1 MRSWKNDVSGMVVRP
16 SRRSERADISA
27 LGWNAVSE
35 RRIGLRRRALAPAG
49 HRASGPGPRIKIV
62 QSVTVG
68 DLAGLYL
75 DVLWEEGQHKRHVAA
90 FLDEIDLLLR
100 RQAFSVFSEDMLD
113 DVTGSLRAKGNSNA
127 TINRKMAALGKL
139 LRKAR
144 KMGDIVGLPEF
155 RRQKERQG
163 RIRFLEWEEEDRLF
177 SAIRA
182 HSEDA
187 WRLCVFLVDSG
198 ARLGEALALTW
209 NDVHDGRATF
219 WVTKSNRSRTV
230 PLTARARDVLDMRR
244 GRGLKGPFCMLN
256 QQAFRF
262 VWNKAKKE
270 CGLGTDPHVV
280 PHILRHTCA
289 SRLVKGGVDIRRVQ
303 MWLGHQTL
311 HVTMRYAHL
320 AANDLDAC
328 VNVLEAN
335 RFVEANA
342 GSVRAAA
349 GARAAV
355 PQAAPPG

>member
-1 MRSWKNDVSGMVVRP
+1 M
-16 SRRSERADISA
+16 
-27 LGWNAVSE
+27 
-35 RRIGLRRRALAPAG
+35 
-49 HRASGPGPRIKIV
+49 SGPRVRIV
-62 QSVTVG
+62 ESVTVG
-68 DLAGLYL
+68 ELARRYL
-75 DVLWEEGQHKRHVAA
+75 DILWEDGQHKRHVAA
-90 FLDEIDLLLR
+90 FLDEIDLLLK

-113 DVTGSLRAKGNSNA
+113 DVTGRLRAKGNSNA

-144 KMGDIVGLPEF
+144 KMGDVVGLPEF

-182 HSEDA
+182 HGEDA

-230 PLTARARDVLDMRR
+230 PLTARAREVIAMRR
-244 GRGLKGPFCMLN
+244 GMGLKGPFCMLN

-270 CGLGTDPHVV
+270 CGLGADPHVV

-335 RFVEANA
+335 RI
-342 GSVRAAA
+342 AAA
-349 GARAAV
+349 RVPDTAREDRGRASAT
-355 PQAAPPG
+355 AG

>member
-1 MRSWKNDVSGMVVRP
+1 MTLRGV
-16 SRRSERADISA
+16 
-27 LGWNAVSE
+27 NAVSE
-35 RRIGLRRRALAPAG
+35 RRSNLRRRALAPAG
-49 HRASGPGPRIKIV
+49 HRAVVSAPRVKIV
-62 QSVTVG
+62 ESVTVG
-68 DLAGLYL
+68 ELARRYL
-75 DVLWEEGQHKRHVAA
+75 DILWEEGQHKRHVTA
-90 FLDEIDLLLR
+90 FLDEIDLLLKR
-100 RQAFSVFSEDMLD
+100 REFSVFSEDMLD
-113 DVTGSLRAKGNSNA
+113 EVTGSLRAKGNSNA